1 MEQSLLP
8 ETQETQPYEEIGTQK
23 VEVNVP
29 KLPQHLSGTEI
40 QTQMSIKPSSLS
52 VVPLIIQQREL
63 STQKYLLRSLPS
75 LP

>member
-40 QTQMSIKPSSLS
+40 QTEMRIKPSSLT
-52 VVPLIIQQREL
+52 IQQREL